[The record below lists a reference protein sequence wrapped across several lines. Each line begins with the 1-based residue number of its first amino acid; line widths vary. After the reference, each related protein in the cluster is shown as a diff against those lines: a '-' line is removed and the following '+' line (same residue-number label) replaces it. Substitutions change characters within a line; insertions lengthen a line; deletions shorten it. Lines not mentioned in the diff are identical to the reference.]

1 MIKKTLYIASFFAL
15 ILVSSFVFTPAKAQA
30 VELERIL
37 DPLCLFTCNRNN
49 NSSYNNYNH
58 IYESYDNNY
67 NNYRREPTTPSYSYD
82 NRPLEALRVTC
93 YPMPTSIQVGGNVQW
108 VASAYGGNGSYNYS
122 WTGTDGLNG
131 YGSSVTRIYNN
142 TGTKSATV
150 NVISGSQSIS
160 KNCDSYVNVYD
171 NYQYYQP
178 YNPPV
183 YYPQQTYYQ
192 NYYPSLSVYCSANTT
207 YVNNGS
213 SVTWTA
219 YPSGGNGTYTYSWS
233 GTDGLWGSSQN
244 IYFNYVNPGSKYA
257 SVTVY
262 SNGQTATQSC
272 SNTVNVANTS
282 SNYYNPVYYA
292 PAVTYNSNSLDIG
305 CYSDPSSITPNQPVT
320 WNAEVTGGVGPYTY
334 SWTGSDNLTGSQSSV
349 VKYYSTAGTKN
360 AIVTVTSANGKTG
373 VRACSNTL
381 AVRSTSSSVAKKA
394 TTATVA
400 KQDNTTQTK
409 AQDNTAKGSI
419 GGLTAAS
426 LFSLDNVP
434 WGWVAVLIILVLFA
448 TVLYLLFNRNKI

>member
-1 MIKKTLYIASFFAL
+1 MNKKSLYIASFFVF
-15 ILVSSFVFTPAKAQA
+15 ILASVFVMTPTKAQA
-30 VELERIL
+30 VELDRIL

-49 NSSYNNYNH
+49 NSSYNNDYNH
-58 IYESYDNNY
+58 IYERYDNNY
-67 NNYRREPTTPSYSYD
+67 NNYRREPITPSYSYD
-82 NRPLEALRVTC
+82 NRPLESLRVSC

-108 VASAYGGNGSYNYS
+108 VAYAYGGNGSYNYS

-171 NYQYYQP
+171 NNQYYQP

-183 YYPQQTYYQ
+183 YYPQNNYYQ

-207 YVNNGS
+207 YINNGG

-219 YPSGGNGTYTYSWS
+219 YPSGGNGSYSYSWS
-233 GTDGLWGSSQN
+233 GTDGLWGSTQN
-244 IYFNYVNPGSKYA
+244 IYFNYVNSGSKYA
-257 SVTVY
+257 TVTVY
-262 SNGQTATQSC
+262 SNGQSSTQSC
-272 SNTVNVANTS
+272 SNAVTVANNSGT
-282 SNYYNPVYYA
+282 YYNPVYYA
-292 PAVTYNSNSLDIG
+292 PVAQNSGLDIG

-320 WNAEVTGGVGPYTY
+320 WTAEVTGGVGPYSY

-349 VKYYSTAGTKN
+349 IKYYSTAGTKN

-373 VRACSNTL
+373 VKACSNTL
-381 AVRSTSSSVAKKA
+381 AVRSTTSTVAKKA

-400 KQDNTTQTK
+400 KQDTMTETKNQNTSEK
-409 AQDNTAKGSI
+409 NSS